1 MAKAKAKAKAPAK
14 AKVKFNTEYLEA
26 LGYAKGNNVETFLE
40 SFGFDADKHDAKD
53 FCKLTWG
60 IKL

>member
-1 MAKAKAKAKAPAK
+1 MAKAKAKAPAK

-26 LGYAKGNNVETFLE
+26 LGYAKGDNVETFLE
-40 SFGFDADKHDAKD
+40 SFGFDADKHEVKD
-53 FCKLTWG
+53 FCKSTWG